1 MTILLGPS
9 SKTNPP
15 STEKSLP
22 LVPLR
27 NLIPFPSVEMQLIFG
42 RQRSTSALVQAF
54 KKDRLILVVG
64 QKDSQ
69 TENPDL
75 DDIYPVGVIARI
87 EHVLQTE
94 NTFHAIIRGLSR
106 ARIRELV
113 EAPDYTTAK
122 VQEVETDQTD
132 KKEISIRSENLV
144 KTLKK
149 AFSLGKSFDL
159 PVMMKLSGG
168 VGAAE
173 LSDQVAFSLDLKP
186 IQKQEILKTIKLTR
200 RLRLVSEYL
209 HQEIKVMELER
220 RIESKTQAKFDKGM
234 KRAVLQE
241 RKKVIEKELTSLGV
255 KNKDDGEL
263 ERLAK
268 KIKNSPMPLSAKKK
282 AKSEL
287 KRLAS
292 MPPMAPE
299 ASYIRTWLDLIIDMP
314 WGKKSPNNVS
324 LSRAARILNDDH
336 YGIKDAKERI
346 LEYLAVM
353 KLKSQKTKK
362 NKKTKE
368 DQTGANI
375 LCFIGPPGVGKT
387 SIGRSVAKALGREFA
402 RVSLG
407 GIRDEAEIRGHRRT
421 YVGAMPGRIIQG
433 IKDAG
438 TINPVFMLDE
448 IDKVGNDF
456 RGDPSSALL
465 EALDPEQ
472 NSEFSDHYLELPF
485 DLSQVF
491 FIVTGNVISSIPP
504 ALRDRLEIIRFPGYT
519 QQEKYEIARRH
530 LIQKQLSAN
539 GLTPK
544 NLEIDNTALKKIVES
559 YTREAGVRELERT
572 IATLCRKT
580 AKKMVSKK
588 IKGVKIVSKNLSSLL
603 GPAKFSSQIKG
614 KKDEVAVSTGL
625 AWTQAGGDILF
636 IEVTLMDGK
645 GQLYLTGKLGSVMKE
660 SCRAAISYVRSQ
672 AKAFGIKAN
681 FHKTDIHIHVPEGAV
696 PKDGPSA
703 GVAITTALVSA
714 FTGKS
719 VKKDVGMTGE
729 ITLRGHVLEIG
740 GVKEKVIAA
749 HRAGLKTIIL
759 PRDNKKNLGD
769 VPAYVKKDLKFI
781 FADKVDSVIKTALN

>member
-268 KIKNSPMPLSAKKK
+268 KIKN
-282 AKSEL
+282 
-287 KRLAS
+287 
-292 MPPMAPE
+292 
-299 ASYIRTWLDLIIDMP
+299 Y
-314 WGKKSPNNVS
+314 
-324 LSRAARILNDDH
+324 
-336 YGIKDAKERI
+336 
-346 LEYLAVM
+346 
-353 KLKSQKTKK
+353 
-362 NKKTKE
+362 
-368 DQTGANI
+368 
-375 LCFIGPPGVGKT
+375 C
-387 SIGRSVAKALGREFA
+387 
-402 RVSLG
+402 
-407 GIRDEAEIRGHRRT
+407 
-421 YVGAMPGRIIQG
+421 
-433 IKDAG
+433 
-438 TINPVFMLDE
+438 
-448 IDKVGNDF
+448 
-456 RGDPSSALL
+456 
-465 EALDPEQ
+465 
-472 NSEFSDHYLELPF
+472 
-485 DLSQVF
+485 
-491 FIVTGNVISSIPP
+491 
-504 ALRDRLEIIRFPGYT
+504 
-519 QQEKYEIARRH
+519 
-530 LIQKQLSAN
+530 
-539 GLTPK
+539 
-544 NLEIDNTALKKIVES
+544 
-559 YTREAGVRELERT
+559 
-572 IATLCRKT
+572 
-580 AKKMVSKK
+580 
-588 IKGVKIVSKNLSSLL
+588 
-603 GPAKFSSQIKG
+603 
-614 KKDEVAVSTGL
+614 
-625 AWTQAGGDILF
+625 
-636 IEVTLMDGK
+636 
-645 GQLYLTGKLGSVMKE
+645 
-660 SCRAAISYVRSQ
+660 
-672 AKAFGIKAN
+672 
-681 FHKTDIHIHVPEGAV
+681 
-696 PKDGPSA
+696 
-703 GVAITTALVSA
+703 
-714 FTGKS
+714 
-719 VKKDVGMTGE
+719 
-729 ITLRGHVLEIG
+729 
-740 GVKEKVIAA
+740 
-749 HRAGLKTIIL
+749 
-759 PRDNKKNLGD
+759 
-769 VPAYVKKDLKFI
+769 YVKNSNFRY
-781 FADKVDSVIKTALN
+781 S